1 MILVTAVKNHE
12 EHKKS
17 LLKLIDEFIVETID
31 DHHNTQYE
39 TLSTDFHLPI
49 NVERPWNDYF
59 YKEIVNDFVESMV
72 IKLDLNPCKWDIHES
87 WFQRYKVNNTHDW
100 HNHSGCQFSNVY
112 FLEMPHGH
120 QTEIVGMDG
129 RLIEYNAKE
138 GDIITF
144 PAWMK
149 HRSLPNTGEQKTVIA
164 FNSSFEYEQLHTN
177 IQ

>member
-59 YKEIVNDFVESMV
+59 YKEIVNDFLGMSDFGMTDVRISSIV
-72 IKLDLNPCKWDIHES
+72 
-87 WFQRYKVNNTHDW
+87 
-100 HNHSGCQFSNVY
+100 FS
-112 FLEMPHGH
+112 
-120 QTEIVGMDG
+120 
-129 RLIEYNAKE
+129 
-138 GDIITF
+138 
-144 PAWMK
+144 
-149 HRSLPNTGEQKTVIA
+149 
-164 FNSSFEYEQLHTN
+164 
-177 IQ
+177 